1 MIKGILFDLDG
12 TVYHGTAEVPGAA
25 DFVRQLPGWGIRPV
39 FITNR
44 ANRTPEAV
52 AEHLRS
58 YGIACTTDDVLTSA
72 QTTAQVLPKGSVY
85 IIGEEGIRRALADA
99 GFVEDDRH
107 PDYVV
112 VSYDRS
118 FSYHA
123 LMQAC
128 RLVKAG
134 ARFVATN
141 PDKYLTLEDG
151 IMPGTGAIVAAVT
164 ACTGQEPMVIGKPQP
179 LIFQTALKRFRLRPE
194 ETVAMGDNLLTDIPA
209 GINAG
214 LRTIFVTTG
223 VSTRAELAA
232 SPCAPTWV
240 VDSYAEVA
248 AIIRAENHIA

>member
-1 MIKGILFDLDG
+1 MIRGILFDLDG

-118 FSYHA
+118 FNYKA

-151 IMPGTGAIVAAVT
+151 ITARGVRAVGEQLRQT
-164 ACTGQEPMVIGKPQP
+164 RQHQGKLRDERGQARD
-179 LIFQTALKRFRLRPE
+179 ALKGLINQMLQELGRF
-194 ETVAMGDNLLTDIPA
+194 
-209 GINAG
+209 
-214 LRTIFVTTG
+214 
-223 VSTRAELAA
+223 
-232 SPCAPTWV
+232 
-240 VDSYAEVA
+240 
-248 AIIRAENHIA
+248 